1 MQRIE
6 RREKKKGSSR
16 PNRGGGRFNRGGGRG
31 RGKGDDRGRGRGR
44 GGGGDRGGRGGGGA
58 GWSTSRKGG
67 LDIDNS
73 IDGPSVNNTNIGA
86 SFSAGSRD
94 GRGGMSGRG
103 RGASRGSSNNVKVVM
118 QTLFMSP
125 ENQDLVRETLQ
136 SLRVDEVQEE
146 ARYNEL
152 NEDGEGEDEYDELD
166 YRADDQYWITD
177 RTLLVEDIQINHR
190 PHRPASSANSAP
202 QESIFAIR
210 KLQKCG
216 FSMDHC
222 KEALQLTDGDVG
234 AALEYLLND
243 LFNIRLDVKDAE
255 SSSDLEEGEIDPELI
270 EARNDE
276 KMALESIYDSA
287 FEERI
292 PNKCWVLN
300 LQVPELAELIKENS
314 TEEVQRDVKD
324 KPKKEKKLCAYYLK
338 GKCTFKEKCRFSHS
352 LPLEEGGR
360 MADLSHPMY
369 NTLREVEADEKPPF
383 MLEIRFPQ
391 GCKYPHEAPLVAFS
405 SLDENLLPHTRLNI
419 SQFLMSLAREFSRDS
434 LPCVFSLV
442 GALENKAKLEELLA
456 LPPPALSK
464 PVIANPPPPPERTSS
479 QQRSSVKP
487 LMDVSFEKEPLI
499 TEKKSFTPPVKE
511 RPQGAE
517 GSSQPRKRKD
527 DVAPRA
533 PNPSEIKKQNKTLV
547 DEFKKKQTSK
557 QYQNMQAARQ
567 QLPAWDRR
575 EQVTRL
581 IASNQVVV
589 ISGMTGCGKT
599 TQVPQFLLD
608 EAFSGKDSF
617 ARNIIC
623 TQPRRISAM
632 AVAQRV
638 ADERAEKLGRCVGY
652 QIRLESV
659 MSQYTRLLFCT
670 TGIILRRLESDP
682 LLDGVTHIIIDEVHE
697 RSEESDFLLMI
708 LRNVLDD
715 RPDLKVILMSATLN
729 AELFSDYFG
738 DCPALEIPGRTY
750 PVQEFFLEHAI
761 NFTRYQLEE
770 RSPYARSS
778 KNQSGSSGRGLGLDI
793 ALDSLDED
801 FAALKAPSEAAGDRV
816 LDMRLSPKQL
826 RLRYPDVRT
835 STIKTMAQMDLEKL
849 NFDLIVALLEWIM
862 LGKHKFP
869 CGGAIL
875 IFMPG
880 FAEIQTLYDQI
891 LATSEFGSRNKSK
904 YKIIPLHSTL
914 SSEEQ
919 NAVFNKP
926 PEGVTK
932 IVIATNIAET
942 SITID
947 DIVFVIDVGRMKE
960 KRYDQAK
967 SMESLEMV
975 WVSQA
980 NALQRRGRAGRVQ
993 EGVCFHLF
1001 TSHHFQFFLREQPI
1015 PEIQRACLEQLVLK
1029 IKMLPVFEEMDVEE
1043 VLADL
1048 IEAPSIEAVHGA
1060 IKRLTDLGALDE
1072 NIELTPLGYHVGS
1085 LPVDVRIGKLMLFGA
1100 IFRCLDSAL
1109 TIAACLSF
1117 KSPFVTPFGLKQEA
1131 DEKRKEFAM
1140 GNSDYLTMLNAYK
1153 GWCDVKQKGS
1163 HHQAYLYCQE
1173 NFLSIKTLQM
1183 LASLKQ
1189 QYVELLSD
1197 IGFIQSG
1204 IRLREVE
1211 RAGKIYGTDGVAE
1224 VTGLEANVNS
1234 NSWKLMSG
1242 MLVAALFP
1250 NIVQIMTPDTRYAAS
1265 SSGAVVRAPNAEELK
1280 FKTKLDGYVSI
1291 HPSSVNFQIRHFPS
1305 PYLVYHEKIKTTKV
1319 YVRDSSMVSVY
1330 PLLLFGGGS
1339 MSLDLYQGNFIL
1351 SVDDGWIS
1359 FKASST
1365 QVAELM
1371 RDLRGELDQLL
1382 SDKISQP
1389 DMDLLTCPRGSKI
1402 INCIVTLISSQ

>member
-1 MQRIE
+1 MERIE
-6 RREKKKGSSR
+6 RRAKRKGSNR
-16 PNRGGGRFNRGGGRG
+16 PNRGGGRFNRGGRGRG
-31 RGKGDDRGRGRGR
+31 RNEERGRGR
-44 GGGGDRGGRGGGGA
+44 GGGGDRGRGRGGG
-58 GWSTSRKGG
+58 WSASRKGG
-67 LDIDNS
+67 LDLDDS
-73 IDGPSVNNTNIGA
+73 VDGPSVNGPGYNDHPA
-86 SFSAGSRD
+86 S
-94 GRGGMSGRG
+94 RGGQVGRG
-103 RGASRGSSNNVKVVM
+103 RGTGRGSHTNVKVAM
-118 QTLFMSP
+118 QVLYMSS
-125 ENQDLVRETLQ
+125 ENQEMVRETLQ
-136 SLRVDEVQEE
+136 TLRMD
-146 ARYNEL
+146 
-152 NEDGEGEDEYDELD
+152 EGEEE
-166 YRADDQYWITD
+166 RG
-177 RTLLVEDIQINHR
+177 
-190 PHRPASSANSAP
+190 
-202 QESIFAIR
+202 
-210 KLQKCG
+210 CG
-216 FSMDHC
+216 FSSDHC
-222 KEALQLTDGDVG
+222 HEALQLMDGDVG

-243 LFNIRLDVKDAE
+243 LFNISLDVGTGENLTADSEVDAE
-255 SSSDLEEGEIDPELI
+255 LL
-270 EARNDE
+270 EAREEE
-276 KMALESIYDSA
+276 KMALQSIYEAA

-292 PNKCWVLN
+292 PNKCWVLS
-300 LQVPELAELIKENS
+300 LDLAELSDIVQTNPD
-314 TEEVQRDVKD
+314 EEAKNDPRHKAAEE
-324 KPKKEKKLCAYYLK
+324 KEKKVCQFYMK
-338 GKCTFKEKCRFSHS
+338 GKCKFKDKCRMSHS

-360 MADLSHPMY
+360 MADLSHPIY
-369 NTLREVEADEKPPF
+369 NRLKEVEADIKPPF
-383 MLEIRFPQ
+383 ALEIRFPD
-391 GCKYPHEAPLVAFS
+391 GCKYPQQPPLIAFS
-405 SLDENLLPHTRLNI
+405 ALEDSSLPAHTRLNI
-419 SQFLMSLAREFSRDS
+419 SQFLMSLARDSAQDS

-442 GALENKAKLEELLA
+442 SALEDKDKLQELIQ

-464 PVIANPPPPPERTSS
+464 PVALAATPSTAINSHSFVNHKNPSRHMVQDALGRDDTRDKPSNPSGKAKAASDSVKHSTEGSAPPRRKKDATAAA
-479 QQRSSVKP
+479 RSS
-487 LMDVSFEKEPLI
+487 
-499 TEKKSFTPPVKE
+499 
-511 RPQGAE
+511 
-517 GSSQPRKRKD
+517 
-527 DVAPRA
+527 
-533 PNPSEIKKQNKTLV
+533 NPIEIRRQNTALL
-547 DEFKKKQTSK
+547 DEFKKKQASK
-557 QYQNMQAARQ
+557 QYQNMQVSRQ
-567 QLPAWDRR
+567 QLPAWDKR
-575 EQVTRL
+575 EEVTKL
-581 IASNQVVV
+581 VACNQVVV

-608 EAFSGKDSF
+608 EALSGSDSF
-617 ARNIIC
+617 SRNIIC

-638 ADERAEKLGRCVGY
+638 ADERAEKLGRSVGY

-729 AELFSDYFG
+729 ADLFSDYF
-738 DCPALEIPGRTY
+738 DECPVLEIPGRTY
-750 PVQEFFLEHAI
+750 PVQEFFLEDAI
-761 NFTRYQLEE
+761 DFTGYHLEE
-770 RSPYARSS
+770 KSPYTRPT
-778 KNQSGSSGRGLGLDI
+778 KNQSGSHWQGSAAAGAGLGLDLT
-793 ALDSLDED
+793 LDDLDEEL
-801 FAALKAPSEAAGDRV
+801 AAFRAPSEPAGDRV
-816 LDMRLSPKQL
+816 LDMRLNPKQL
-826 RLRYPDVRT
+826 KLRYPDVRY

-849 NFDLIVALLEWIM
+849 NFDLVVQLLEWIM
-862 LGKHKFP
+862 LGKHEFP
-869 CGGAIL
+869 RGGAIL

-880 FAEIQTLYDQI
+880 FAEIQTLYDQL
-891 LATSEFGSRNKSK
+891 LATSEFGIRNKSR

-919 NAVFNKP
+919 NSVFNKP
-926 PEGVTK
+926 PKGVTK

-967 SMESLEMV
+967 SMESLETV
-975 WVSQA
+975 WVSKA

-1001 TSHHFQFFLREQPI
+1001 TSHHFEFFLREQPI

-1048 IEAPSIEAVHGA
+1048 IEPPSIEAVHGA
-1060 IKRLTDLGALDE
+1060 VKRLTDLGALDE
-1072 NIELTPLGYHVGS
+1072 DITLTPLGYHVGS

-1153 GWCDVKQKGS
+1153 GWSEVKEKGS
-1163 HHQAYLYCQE
+1163 HRAYLYCQE

-1197 IGFIQSG
+1197 IGFIRSG
-1204 IRLREVE
+1204 IRLRDVE
-1211 RAGKIYGTDGVAE
+1211 RAGKHGSDGVAE
-1224 VTGLEANVNS
+1224 ITGLEANVNS
-1234 NSWKLMSG
+1234 SNWKVMSG

-1250 NIVQIMTPDTRYAAS
+1250 NIVQVLTPDTRYAAS
-1265 SSGAVVRAPNAEELK
+1265 SSGAVVRAPNADELK

-1291 HPSSVNFQIRHFPS
+1291 HPSSVNFQVRLFSS
-1305 PYLVYHEKIKTTKV
+1305 PYLVYHEKVKTTKV

-1339 MSLDLYQGNFIL
+1339 MSLDLYQGSFLL

-1359 FKASST
+1359 FKASTS
-1365 QVAELM
+1365 QVAELV
-1371 RDLRGELDQLL
+1371 RDLRAELDQLL

-1402 INCIVTLISSQ
+1402 INCIVTLISTQ